1 MDTKVIGV
9 VGAGTMGQGIAQ
21 VALQSGFRIIL
32 RDLEDRFLQQARARI
47 DRGLDRLI
55 EAGKISETQKAE
67 MLKSLGT
74 TVALAD
80 LKSADFVIEAANEDF
95 GVKKSIFQE
104 LDKVCRPPVI
114 LATNTSSISIT
125 KIAASTHRPDKV
137 IGMHFMN
144 PVPILPLV
152 EVIRGMDTSPET
164 AATTHDLAKRMGKTT
179 VEAKDFPGFL
189 ANRILMPMINEAI
202 FALMEGVGT
211 VDAIDN
217 VMHLG
222 MKHPMG
228 PLALADLIGLDV
240 CLAVLRTLQEGL
252 GDPKYRPAPL
262 LVRMVD
268 AGHLGRKT
276 GRGFYKHT

>member
-1 MDTKVIGV
+1 MEIKTVGV
-9 VGAGTMGQGIAQ
+9 VGAGTMGHGIAQ
-21 VALQSGFRIIL
+21 VAIQNGFRVVL
-32 RDLEDRFLQQARARI
+32 RDIEDRFLQHARARI
-47 DRGLDRLI
+47 DTALKKLVDD
-55 EAGKISETQKAE
+55 GKISEDQKSDILRLLITTTSLAE
-67 MLKSLGT
+67 M
-74 TVALAD
+74 
-80 LKSADFVIEAANEDF
+80 KSADFVVEAAPEDF
-95 GVKKSIFQE
+95 GIKKAIFHE
-104 LDKVCRPPVI
+104 LDKTCRANAV

-125 KIAASTHRPDKV
+125 KIASTTRRSDKV

-144 PVPILPLV
+144 PVQVLQLV
-152 EVIRGMDTSPET
+152 EVIRGVETSPET
-164 AATTHDLAKRMGKTT
+164 AAATHDFAKRLGKTA
-179 VEAKDFPGFL
+179 VEAADFPGFL

-211 VDAIDN
+211 VEAIDT
-217 VMHLG
+217 VMRLG

-240 CLAVLRTLQEGL
+240 CLAVLRSLQEGL

-268 AGHLGRKT
+268 AGYLGRKT

>member
-1 MDTKVIGV
+1 
-9 VGAGTMGQGIAQ
+9 MGHGIAQ
-21 VALQSGFRIIL
+21 VAIQNGFRVVL
-32 RDLEDRFLQQARARI
+32 RDVEDRFLQHARARI
-47 DRGLDRLI
+47 DTALKKLVDD
-55 EAGKISETQKAE
+55 GKISEDQKAD
-67 MLKSLGT
+67 MLKQLIT
-74 TVALAD
+74 TTNLAE
-80 LKSADFVIEAANEDF
+80 LKSADFVVEAAPEDF
-95 GVKKSIFQE
+95 GVKKAIFHE
-104 LDKVCRPPVI
+104 LDKTCRASAI

-125 KIAASTHRPDKV
+125 KIAATTRRADKV

-144 PVPILPLV
+144 PVPVLQLV
-152 EVIRGMDTSPET
+152 EVIRGVETSPET
-164 AATTHDLAKRMGKTT
+164 AAGTHDFAKRLGKTA
-179 VEAKDFPGFL
+179 VEAADFPGFL

-211 VDAIDN
+211 VEAIDT
-217 VMHLG
+217 VMRLG

-268 AGHLGRKT
+268 AGYLGRKT
-276 GRGFYKHT
+276 GRGFYKHG